1 MLQGRSCEYQAKTMC
16 NSFLL
21 LMSHFPFRQIISPKY
36 DSEGLQSDLL
46 DKLDILLDR
55 CHCFRKKHKAFFSRA
70 FSQSKLEK
78 EHTIPSV
85 PDYLMWNFRGFPYRT
100 KKRRRHWGSKGKLSL
115 QRRKSKMNLI
125 NGKRYWQDIYYRNWK
140 LTRLCSLPIF
150 PDFYKSYSSEAG
162 ESEKM
167 KLCHQRSKV
176 LPLKKLGCV
185 CFP

>member
-46 DKLDILLDR
+46 DKLDMLLDR

-70 FSQSKLEK
+70 FSQSNLER

-85 PDYLMWNFRGFPYRT
+85 PDYLMWNFRGFPYGT

-115 QRRKSKMNLI
+115 QRRKSEMNLI

-140 LTRLCSLPIF
+140 LKRYALNLFFLIF
-150 PDFYKSYSSEAG
+150 KKAIAQRQETQ
-162 ESEKM
+162 KKI
-167 KLCHQRSKV
+167 KLCHQHSKV